1 MRVLFR
7 QSGGFAGTSRGCELD
22 SSTLPPA
29 DSAELERLM
38 RGARLEARPA
48 ERPRSPVPDLRV
60 YEIVVTDDAR
70 ELRASFTDSDLEE
83 PLAALVRFLQSR
95 SAPRRPE

>member
-1 MRVLFR
+1 MRVRFR

-22 SSTLPPA
+22 SSTLPAA

-38 RGARLEARPA
+38 RGARLEQLPSC
-48 ERPRSPVPDLRV
+48 RPRSSVPDLRV
-60 YEIVVTDDAR
+60 YEIVMTDDAR

-83 PLAALVRFLQSR
+83 PLAALVRFLQAR
-95 SAPRRPE
+95 SAPHRLE